1 MFLPDCCCCHP
12 QMPTKYGTLLQLQGS
27 SSGRSNQSRCF
38 PLPMSD
44 TALERCLKHIL
55 IYHTYLS
62 YSLCTLHEMYI
73 CMLILRCITTF
84 TSITSSMLPS
94 LTIVTLDSL
103 LPWSN
108 NSLAKNT
115 VVWKERCFYSTKYIY
130 WNIYIWSLCE
140 LFTLY
145 IYYFTISNTIIYIHM
160 YVWDDILSG
169 VLIYTY
175 ISTLYIS

>member
-1 MFLPDCCCCHP
+1 ME
-12 QMPTKYGTLLQLQGS
+12 
-27 SSGRSNQSRCF
+27 RCF
-38 PLPMSD
+38 SCREAVPAGPIKVGVFLYPCPILLSRD
-44 TALERCLKHIL
+44 AWKHIL